1 MIHSTTEVADDS
13 EEEEQDDEGER
24 QTDDIIEEELDLP
37 SSFVND
43 ERTKTRKKASGTV
56 ILNRQN
62 HASISRSECSIFYF
76 RR

>member
-1 MIHSTTEVADDS
+1 MIQSTTKVADDS

-24 QTDDIIEEELDLP
+24 ETDDVMEEEFDLP

-43 ERTKTRKKASGTV
+43 ERTKTRKKSSGTV
-56 ILNRQN
+56 ILKRQN
-62 HASISRSECSIFYF
+62 YASKSRSECSIFYF